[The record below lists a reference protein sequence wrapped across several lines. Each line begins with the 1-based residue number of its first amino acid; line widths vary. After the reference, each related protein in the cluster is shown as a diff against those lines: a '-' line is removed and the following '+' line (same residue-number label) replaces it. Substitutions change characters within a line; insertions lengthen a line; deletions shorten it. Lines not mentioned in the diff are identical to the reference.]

1 MESLW
6 IDTHIHP
13 KFRRGLT
20 VKETKID
27 DSLYITIRNPSKEH
41 VNQRLFE
48 YMMQILIII
57 KDMEYSFGY
66 ELRPDSSIKSVTI
79 NILNIKNRR

>member
-1 MESLW
+1 M
-6 IDTHIHP
+6 
-13 KFRRGLT
+13 
-20 VKETKID
+20 KID
-27 DSLYITIRNPSKEH
+27 DSLNITIRNPSKEH

-66 ELRPDSSIKSVTI
+66 ELRPDASIKSVTI